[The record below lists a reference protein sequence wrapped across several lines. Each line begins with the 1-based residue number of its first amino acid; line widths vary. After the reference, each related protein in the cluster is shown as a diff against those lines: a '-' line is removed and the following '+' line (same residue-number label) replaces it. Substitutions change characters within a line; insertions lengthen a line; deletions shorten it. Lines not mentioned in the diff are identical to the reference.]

1 MFNIEA
7 TRHGSTKA
15 GAIARAA
22 AVAVVAVAVA
32 LHAKPEGALAQ
43 DRSTPIDLFVQTLFG
58 ADTMD
63 ACLTRVRAGFA
74 RAGYANI
81 ADDPNTNGVKGVVAG
96 GDTAGIVSMVSC
108 IPIASGAS
116 FNIALASAGAGSLG
130 DFAPQTQNNRLLGA
144 IINS

>member
-32 LHAKPEGALAQ
+32 LHAKPEDALTQ

-58 ADTMD
+58 ADT
-63 ACLTRVRAGFA
+63 
-74 RAGYANI
+74 I
-81 ADDPNTNGVKGVVAG
+81 
-96 GDTAGIVSMVSC
+96 
-108 IPIASGAS
+108 
-116 FNIALASAGAGSLG
+116 AGSLG
-130 DFAPQTQNNRLLGA
+130 DFAPQRQNNRLLGA